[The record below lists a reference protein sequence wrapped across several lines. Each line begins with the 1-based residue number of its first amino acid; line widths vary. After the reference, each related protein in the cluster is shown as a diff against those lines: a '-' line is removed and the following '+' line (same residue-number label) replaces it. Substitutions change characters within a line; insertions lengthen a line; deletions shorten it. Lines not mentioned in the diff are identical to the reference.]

1 MLYTKNA
8 PQNQHEL
15 LCMTFNDCVH
25 FKWSIEFR
33 FVGQSK
39 IKKKIFEK
47 YHISQHVPNSRLLEV
62 DSTPTETRLFN
73 SVILDATNYI

>member
-1 MLYTKNA
+1 MDKCYTLSA

-33 FVGQSK
+33 FVKGRVK
-39 IKKKIFEK
+39 REKKIFKK

-62 DSTPTETRLFN
+62 DSTPTATRLFN
-73 SVILDATNYI
+73 SFSIR